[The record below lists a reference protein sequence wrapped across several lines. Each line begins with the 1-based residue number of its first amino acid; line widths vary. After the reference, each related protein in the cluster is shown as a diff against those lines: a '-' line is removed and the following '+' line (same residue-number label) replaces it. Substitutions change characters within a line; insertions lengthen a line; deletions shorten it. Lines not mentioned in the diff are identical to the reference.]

1 MSFSA
6 HLLAESKILHSK
18 LSWWNLT
25 RHHAFHLLPRTENLK
40 TLIETTQHHFPGVLL
55 LWPPPSPLFPFTKR
69 EREREINKCWVD
81 TIRRRRIILKISAA
95 NLVNYEGFLVDSK
108 QREEEEVLWR
118 SLNTNPISKYG
129 KNKVQKKTIIM

>member
-1 MSFSA
+1 MLSIFYLEPKTSR
-6 HLLAESKILHSK
+6 LLLKQPNII
-18 LSWWNLT
+18 
-25 RHHAFHLLPRTENLK
+25 FQGCCCCGPLLPPYFLSQNEK
-40 TLIETTQHHFPGVLL
+40 
-55 LWPPPSPLFPFTKR
+55 
-69 EREREINKCWVD
+69 ERERGEINKCWVD

-129 KNKVQKKTIIM
+129 KNKVQKNNCHVTEICRSFSNSLVL